1 MVSKKLSKYIWF
13 GLQSFREEDDIL
25 GSPQGSPSIEV
36 MKMMKH
42 SMVIPDFSSQ
52 VPTHWER
59 RKLLR

>member
-1 MVSKKLSKYIWF
+1 LVYRASGKKKIF
-13 GLQSFREEDDIL
+13 QGLHR
-25 GSPQGSPSIEV
+25 GPPSIEV